1 MTTVRFGL
9 IGYGAWGSH
18 HAQAIVQ
25 TPGAELIAVAARSSE
40 SRALAQAAHP
50 RIDTYADYGE
60 LLRRQD
66 IDVVDVVLPSD
77 LHFEVGSSVLEADKH
92 LLMEKPLAITVE
104 SCQRLN
110 ALAQSRGKL
119 LVVGLEMRLSALW
132 GKVKE
137 MIAQGAIGE
146 PRYAVIELWR
156 RPYRQGSQGWRYQLN
171 RVGNWILE
179 EPIHFFDLVRWY
191 FADLGE
197 PLSVYACSSS
207 KQPGH
212 PELQDNFTA
221 IVKFPKEGHAVIAQ
235 TLSAFEHHQT
245 VKLAGTAGALWASW
259 SGAQDRDRSPRSA
272 LKYFD
277 GQQVQDLPL
286 SRATGEVFELQD
298 EIASTVRAVREG
310 SAPAAGGLE
319 GIWSVALCQ
328 AAQESIQRGTVV
340 SLQGFKPNL

>member
-1 MTTVRFGL
+1 MKTVRFGL

-18 HAQAIVQ
+18 HAQAIAG
-25 TPGAELIAVAARSSE
+25 TAGAELVAVAARSTE
-40 SRALAQAAHP
+40 SRTAAQSAHP
-50 RIDTYADYGE
+50 RITAYANYGE
-60 LLRRQD
+60 LLRRPD
-66 IDVVDVVLPSD
+66 IDVIDVVLPSD
-77 LHFEVGSSVLEADKH
+77 LHFEVGSAVLESGKH

-104 SCQRLN
+104 HCRRLN

-119 LVVGLEMRLSALW
+119 LAVGFEMRLSELW
-132 GKVKE
+132 GRVKE
-137 MIAQGAIGE
+137 MIAQGSIGE
-146 PRYAVIELWR
+146 LRYAVIELWR

-179 EPIHFFDLVRWY
+179 EPIHFFDLARWY

-221 IVKFPKEGHAVIAQ
+221 ILKFPKDGHAVIAQ

-245 VKLAGTAGALWASW
+245 VKLAGTAGALWANW
-259 SGAQDRDRSPRSA
+259 SGSQDRDRHPKSA

-277 GQQVQDLPL
+277 GQQVHDVPL
-286 SRATGEVFELQD
+286 SRPTGEVFELQE
-298 EIASTVRAVREG
+298 EIASMVRAIREG
-310 SAPAAGGLE
+310 GPLAAGGVE

-340 SLQGFKPNL
+340 SV